1 MTSIWNRLE
10 QHAQQ
15 QGDTVAL
22 QDATTQVHYR
32 ELLPRIKALA
42 EELVRAGTRRL
53 ALQLDNSIDWALC
66 DLACAHA
73 GLVLVPVPGFF
84 SAEQRQW
91 LLDSSGADTLI
102 GPPADGWQPLALA
115 PGLSGWRRQVDAP
128 VPLPAGTAKITY
140 TSGTTGQP
148 KGVCLS
154 LKQELTTV
162 RALADRL
169 AGTRVEHHL
178 TLLPL
183 STLLENLA
191 GLYLPLWLGATA
203 TLPGL
208 EEVGFTGSS
217 QLDANRL
224 ATALARWQPHSLVLV
239 PELLRLLTGL
249 CLRQPTLAN
258 SLRLVAVGGGRVAPG
273 LLRQAWAAGIP
284 AVEGYGLSECGS
296 VVALNSPEHS
306 RPEYHRHGSVGRPL
320 AHLSVRIDESGE
332 IHVRGGAMLGY
343 LGEQA
348 APAEIA
354 TGDLGQLD
362 ADGFLHITGRRKN
375 VQITAFGRNFSPE
388 WVEAEAQGC
397 PAIARLVIIGD
408 GLPANLALVQPLP
421 GQESALPGQIA
432 ALNAQLPDYARI
444 HHWLVPSPG
453 LAEAGLLTA
462 NGRPR
467 RDAIRRA
474 YADQIQHLT
483 GVRP

>member
-1 MTSIWNRLE
+1 MTTLFRRLAE
-10 QHAQQ
+10 HAQQ

-22 QDATTQVHYR
+22 QNATTQVRYR
-32 ELLPRIKALA
+32 DLLPRIHALA
-42 EELVRAGTRRL
+42 EVLTRAGTQRL
-53 ALQLDNSIDWALC
+53 ALQLDNGIDWALC

-73 GLVLVPVPGFF
+73 GLVVIPVPGFF

-91 LLDSSGADTLI
+91 LLDSSAADTLI
-102 GPPADGWQPLALA
+102 GPPADGWQPLVLA
-115 PGLSGWRRQVDAP
+115 PGLSGWRRKVADP
-128 VPLPAGTAKITY
+128 VALPTDTAKITY

-162 RALADRL
+162 RALAERL
-169 AGTRVEHHL
+169 AKVQVERHL

-208 EEVGFTGSS
+208 AEVGFTGSS
-217 QLDANRL
+217 RLDPAVL
-224 ATALARWQPHSLVLV
+224 AAALAHWRPHSLVLV

-258 SLRLVAVGGGRVAPG
+258 SLKLVAVGGARVAPG
-273 LLRQAWAAGIP
+273 LLRQAHAVGIP

-306 RPEYHRHGSVGRPL
+306 RPGSVGRPL
-320 AHLSVRIDESGE
+320 DHLRVRIADDGE
-332 IHVRGGAMLGY
+332 IHVSGGAMLGY
-343 LGEQA
+343 LDEPA
-348 APAEIA
+348 AQAEIA
-354 TGDLGQLD
+354 TGDLGRLD
-362 ADGFLHITGRRKN
+362 TDGFLYITGRRRN

-397 PAIARLVIIGD
+397 TAIAHLVIIGD

-421 GQESALPGQIA
+421 GHEKALPEQIA
-432 ALNAQLPDYARI
+432 ALNARLPDYARI

-474 YADQIQHLT
+474 YAGHIQHLT

>member
-1 MTSIWNRLE
+1 MTSLWNRLD

-15 QGDTVAL
+15 QGNAIAL
-22 QDATTQVHYR
+22 QDAITRICYR
-32 ELLPRIKALA
+32 ELLPRIRALA
-42 EELVRAGTRRL
+42 NILVGAGTRRL
-53 ALQLDNSIDWALC
+53 ALQLDNGIDWALC

-73 GLVLVPVPGFF
+73 GLVVVPVPGFF

-115 PGLSGWRRQVDAP
+115 PGLSGWRRQVDSP
-128 VPLPAGTAKITY
+128 VPLPAGTTKITY

-162 RALADRL
+162 HALAERL

-217 QLDANRL
+217 QLDASRL
-224 ATALARWQPHSLVLV
+224 ATALAHCQPQSLVLV

-273 LLRQAWAAGIP
+273 LLRQARAAGIP

-296 VVALNSPEHS
+296 VVALNSPE
-306 RPEYHRHGSVGRPL
+306 YHRPGSVGRPL
-320 AHLSVRIDESGE
+320 DHLSVRIDENGE

-343 LGEQA
+343 LGEPA

-354 TGDLGQLD
+354 TGDLGRLD
-362 ADGFLHITGRRKN
+362 ADGFLYITGRRKN

-408 GLPANLALVQPLP
+408 GLPTNLALVQPLP
-421 GQESALPGQIA
+421 GQESALPEQIA

>member
-1 MTSIWNRLE
+1 MTTLFRRLAE
-10 QHAQQ
+10 HAQQ
-15 QGDTVAL
+15 REDAIAL
-22 QDATTQVHYR
+22 QSTRAQIRYR
-32 ELLPRIKALA
+32 ELPARIHELADALQ
-42 EELVRAGTRRL
+42 RAGTRRL
-53 ALQLDNSIDWALC
+53 ALQLDNGIDWALC
-66 DLACAHA
+66 DLACAQT
-73 GLVLVPVPGFF
+73 GLVVVPVPGFF

-102 GPPADGWQPLALA
+102 GPATDGWQPLELA
-115 PGLSGWRRQVDAP
+115 HGLSGWRREVASP
-128 VPLPAGTAKITY
+128 VALPAGTAKITY
-140 TSGTTGQP
+140 TSGTTGRP

-154 LKQELTTV
+154 LAQQITTV
-162 RALADRL
+162 RALAERL
-169 AGTRVEHHL
+169 AGTPVERHL

-208 EEVGFTGSS
+208 AEVGFTGSS
-217 QLDANRL
+217 RLDPAVL
-224 ATALARWQPHSLVLV
+224 AAALAHWRPHSLVLV

-249 CLRQPTLAN
+249 CLQQPELTT
-258 SLRLVAVGGGRVAPG
+258 SLRLVAVGGGHVASD
-273 LLRQAWAAGIP
+273 LLRRAQAVGIP

-296 VVALNSPEHS
+296 VVALNTPECS
-306 RPEYHRHGSVGRPL
+306 RPGSVGRPL
-320 AHLSVRIDESGE
+320 DHLAVHIAEDGE

-343 LGEQA
+343 LGGPA
-348 APAEIA
+348 APADIA
-354 TGDLGQLD
+354 TGDLGRLD
-362 ADGFLHITGRRKN
+362 NDGFLYITGRRKH

-397 PAIARLVIIGD
+397 SAIERLVIIGD

-421 GQESALPGQIA
+421 GRENALPGQIA
-432 ALNAQLPDYARI
+432 ALNAKLPDYARI

-467 RDAIRRA
+467 REAIRQA
-474 YADQIQHLT
+474 YADHIHHLT